1 MSRSVRDPD
10 YRQTNDKAKE
20 PTVCEAQEALMKL
33 AFELEIQWGAGKLDL
48 PKLKGLATAKCT
60 GHDTP
65 NTGELLGTSVKIV
78 V

>member
-1 MSRSVRDPD
+1 M
-10 YRQTNDKAKE
+10 
-20 PTVCEAQEALMKL
+20 CEAQEALMKL

-65 NTGELLGTSVKIV
+65 STGELLGTSSIIEV
-78 V
+78 

>member
-1 MSRSVRDPD
+1 M
-10 YRQTNDKAKE
+10 
-20 PTVCEAQEALMKL
+20 CEAEEALLKL

-65 NTGELLGTSVKIV
+65 NNGELLGTSGKM
-78 V
+78 